1 MFGIHSLPKLLNHFK
16 KSNSTL
22 SVIHSHIVV
31 VSPRR
36 FSNISVI
43 SHVNH
48 TANTASI
55 FSRYLTH
62 SAVAHCNV
70 KPTNQTQNIGEYD
83 TLTEYHAYDMI
94 HKLSDNDRK
103 SLSKAL
109 NKYESEKIKSK
120 FQGNFWSVYFKKLCH
135 SLNTVH

>member
-1 MFGIHSLPKLLNHFK
+1 MFGIHSLPKLLKHFT

-48 TANTASI
+48 TTNTASI

-62 SAVAHCNV
+62 SAVTHCNV

-120 FQGNFWSVYFKKLCH
+120 FQGNCWSVYFKKH
-135 SLNTVH
+135 SLKTLT